1 MTRNWFHMLFLAAA
15 TLVTVA
21 CEKTVRDQQE
31 DELVPVQLAL
41 RVGMHDKA
49 TKGYPA
55 YITEMDESFRGMT
68 GIIVLPFG
76 RYGTV
81 LPGDKSVFH
90 PSLLSNISDLLSGSH
105 AHLFPSDE
113 AFFPNGTA
121 SVLAYGYA
129 PTTATQMPE
138 RLRNHINGV
147 LTANG
152 LETMS
157 SMRATSDITFSH
169 EPIHPG
175 PIPEEAQQIADIL
188 NSIVQNVSFSVDY
201 TYEAYS
207 VLREGTATVTWNES
221 IDDTHLRDAFRWVTN
236 GGARF
241 PGSGTNVQYMI
252 SQLQSALESYESL
265 DNTVYRHSRGSDTY
279 EVERQDE
286 ESGSRV
292 PLTHA
297 YLYNGLRDAILAR
310 IAALVPGYLT
320 GHLTAYPQDYGLPSG
335 AAILL
340 WTGTSYRAVKESM
353 DGVASLSSFCYPPR
367 LWYYTNTTI
376 STAASEKSSAY
387 LSASNW
393 NDILTEYDGK
403 AVYGSTKSVALDNPM
418 QFACGMML
426 ASVRATSDAILD
438 HNGNTV
444 IIEGDKFPVT
454 GVIVGSQ
461 QRLAFDFT
469 PTGEDEYFLYDDC
482 ISGVY
487 LNYHAAGADDI
498 PSFRTLV
505 SQTPDGEDV
514 YFCLELRNDS
524 GQTFV
529 GADGNIFPGGK
540 FYLLG
545 RIVLP
550 ESGDNLPDAVFL
562 RDQKTRINCAI
573 ASFSEARNA
582 IPDLLLPQLS
592 FGLQVTANWSGSTP
606 ANVVLY

>member
-1 MTRNWFHMLFLAAA
+1 MTRKWFHILFLAAA
-15 TLVTVA
+15 TLGAVA
-21 CEKTVRDQQE
+21 CEKTARNGQE
-31 DELVPVQLAL
+31 EELVPVQLAL
-41 RVGMHDKA
+41 RVGLS
-49 TKGYPA
+49 TGGSKGYPA
-55 YITEMDESFRGMT
+55 YITEMDETFRGMT
-68 GIIVLPFG
+68 GVVVLPFG
-76 RYGTV
+76 RYGAV
-81 LPGDKSVFH
+81 QPGDKSVFH
-90 PSLLSNISDLLSGSH
+90 PSFLSNISGLLSGSH

-129 PTTATQMPE
+129 PTTAGQEPE

-152 LETMS
+152 LGTMS
-157 SMRATSDITFSH
+157 AMRSTSDITFSH

-175 PIPEEAQQIADIL
+175 PIPEEGNQIADIL
-188 NSIVQNVSFSVDY
+188 NSIVQNASFSVDY

-207 VLREGTATVTWNES
+207 VIREGTATVTWNDA
-221 IDDTHLRDAFRWVTN
+221 IADTHLREIFRWITN
-236 GGARF
+236 NGDRF
-241 PGSGTNVQYMI
+241 PGAGLNVQYMI
-252 SQLQSALESYESL
+252 SQLQSGLESYESL
-265 DNTVYRHSRGSDTY
+265 DHTVYRHSRGSDTY
-279 EVERQDE
+279 EVSRHDE
-286 ESGSRV
+286 ESGWV
-292 PLTHA
+292 PLTLA
-297 YLYNGLRDAILAR
+297 YLYNGLRDVILAR
-310 IAALVPGYLT
+310 IAALGPGYLT
-320 GHLTAYPQDYGLPSG
+320 DHLIAYPQDYGLPSG

-340 WTGTSYRAVKESM
+340 WTGTQFTAVKESL
-353 DGVASLSSFCYPPR
+353 DGVASMSSFCYPPR
-367 LWYYTNTTI
+367 LWYYSNTSI
-376 STAASEKSSAY
+376 STASSDKSSVY
-387 LSASNW
+387 STNVNW
-393 NDILTEYDGK
+393 STILEEYDGK
-403 AVYGSTKSVALDNPM
+403 AVYGGTKSVALDNPM
-418 QFACGMML
+418 QFACGMMMVF
-426 ASVRATSDAILD
+426 VRATSDVLPD
-438 HNGNTV
+438 KNGNMV
-444 IIEGDKFPVT
+444 MVEGNDFPVT
-454 GVIVGSQ
+454 GVVVGSQ

-487 LNYHAAGADDI
+487 MNYHAAGANSI

-505 SQTPDGEDV
+505 SQTPNGEDV

-529 GADGNIFPGGK
+529 GADGNIFPGSK

-573 ASFSEARNA
+573 ASLAEARNA

-592 FGLQVTANWSGSTP
+592 FGLQVSANWSGSTP